1 MAYTMAKVKYLDK
14 YDENEGIDIIMG
26 RMKEIPGGI
35 AYGNDLI
42 LVGDCTQFL
51 KKKIEAEGKTCL
63 HVAGCPPGEPLPYW
77 AIIDR
82 KSQPNPELLG
92 NAEKGRKRMEDET
105 DLLLKKIKQQK

>member
-14 YDENEGIDIIMG
+14 YDENEGVDIIMG
-26 RMKEIPGGI
+26 RMKEIPEGI

-42 LVGDCTQFL
+42 LIGDCTQFL
-51 KKKIEAEGKTCL
+51 KSKIEAEGKTCI

-77 AIIDR
+77 GIIDR

-92 NAEKGRKRMEDET
+92 NPEVGRKRMEDET
-105 DLLLKKIKQQK
+105 DLLMKKMKQQK